1 MGRLTISNSDLVYAD
16 TSIFIYTVEVH
27 PDYYPLLQPLW
38 SKFQAGEI
46 GIVTSELTLM
56 ETLVVPLRDGD
67 TNLANTYD
75 QLLLSSSLQLIPIH
89 QEILRNA
96 AQLRGDYNLKTP
108 DAIHLATA
116 LRENCNLLLTNDVQF
131 RRVTGLSVTILQDAL
146 SD

>member
-1 MGRLTISNSDLVYAD
+1 MGLVLPNSSLIYLD
-16 TSIFIYTVEVH
+16 TSVVIYSVEQV
-27 PDYYPLLQPLW
+27 PDYYQILEPLW
-38 SKFQAGEI
+38 EKVEGGE
-46 GIVTSELTLM
+46 VRVCSSELIVL
-56 ETLVVPLRDGD
+56 ETLVLPLRTGNQ
-67 TNLANTYD
+67 NLLQAYD
-75 QLLLSSSLQLIPIH
+75 QLLLSPSLQLIPIH

-96 AQLRGDYNLKTP
+96 AQLRGDYNFKTP

>member
-1 MGRLTISNSDLVYAD
+1 MGLVLPNSSLIYLD
-16 TSIFIYTVEVH
+16 TSVVIYSVEQV
-27 PDYYPLLQPLW
+27 PGYYQILEPLW
-38 SKFQAGEI
+38 EKVESGE
-46 GIVTSELTLM
+46 VRVCSSELILL
-56 ETLVVPLRDGD
+56 ETLVLPLRTGNQ
-67 TNLANTYD
+67 NLLQAYD
-75 QLLLSSSLQLIPIH
+75 QLLLSPSLQLIPIH

>member
-1 MGRLTISNSDLVYAD
+1 MGLVLPNSSLIYLD
-16 TSIFIYTVEVH
+16 TSVVIYSVEQV
-27 PDYYPLLQPLW
+27 PDYYQILEPLW
-38 SKFQAGEI
+38 EKVEGGE
-46 GIVTSELTLM
+46 VRVCSSELIVL
-56 ETLVVPLRDGD
+56 ETLVLPLRTGNQ
-67 TNLANTYD
+67 NLLQAYD

-131 RRVTGLSVTILQDAL
+131 RRVTGLSITILQDAL

>member
-1 MGRLTISNSDLVYAD
+1 MGLVLPNSSLIYLD
-16 TSIFIYTVEVH
+16 TSVVIYSVEQV
-27 PDYYPLLQPLW
+27 PDYYQILEPLW
-38 SKFQAGEI
+38 EKVEGGE
-46 GIVTSELTLM
+46 VRVCSSELIVL
-56 ETLVVPLRDGD
+56 ETLVLPLRTGNQ
-67 TNLANTYD
+67 NLLQAYD

-116 LRENCNLLLTNDVQF
+116 LRESCNLLLTNDVQF
-131 RRVTGLSVTILQDAL
+131 RRVRELSVTILQDAL

>member
-1 MGRLTISNSDLVYAD
+1 MGLVLPNSSLIYLD
-16 TSIFIYTVEVH
+16 TSVVIYSVEQV
-27 PDYYPLLQPLW
+27 PDYYQILEPLW
-38 SKFQAGEI
+38 EKVESGE
-46 GIVTSELTLM
+46 VRVCSSELIVL
-56 ETLVVPLRDGD
+56 ETLVLPLRTGNQ
-67 TNLANTYD
+67 NLLQAYD

-131 RRVTGLSVTILQDAL
+131 RRVRELSVTILQDAL
-146 SD
+146 SN

>member
-1 MGRLTISNSDLVYAD
+1 MGLVLPNSSLIYLD
-16 TSIFIYTVEVH
+16 TSVIIYSVEQV
-27 PDYYPLLQPLW
+27 PDYYQILEPLW
-38 SKFQAGEI
+38 EKVEGGE
-46 GIVTSELTLM
+46 VRVCSSELIVL
-56 ETLVVPLRDGD
+56 ETLVLPLRTGNQ
-67 TNLANTYD
+67 NLLQAYD

-116 LRENCNLLLTNDVQF
+116 LRESCNLLLTNDVQF
-131 RRVTGLSVTILQDAL
+131 RRVRELSVTILQDAL